1 MANIKKHFKL
11 NQWYATAICGND
23 ILSSALYVSGIAIIF
38 AGIYAPLV
46 LLLVGLVLYFYKSVY
61 TEVVEALPIN
71 GGAYNCLLNGTSKPI
86 AAIAG
91 VTTILSYM
99 ATAVI
104 SGSTAINYLRTVV
117 PVIPVIPATIGL
129 LLAFALL
136 VIAGVKDSAKVA
148 LGIFVFHLLILT
160 AFIILGLLH
169 LNINF
174 TQFQL
179 NLNSN
184 PAIINHNGG
193 LMLALFFAFA
203 SSLLGVSG
211 FESSANFVEE
221 QQEGVFRKTL
231 RNMLIGVVVFNPLIA
246 LAILGTMSHPA
257 IEMSKE
263 FILSD
268 AAKILAGNT
277 FQIMVVI
284 DAFLVLAGAVLTS
297 YIGVGGLIY
306 RMASDGCLPNFLT
319 KKNGSGSYPRIV
331 ITFFALCTSILVLT
345 KGDLFAMAGVYTIAF
360 LSVMSLFAFGNILL
374 REKRSELKRTYSA
387 PIIFVFLAFVLTAA
401 GVIGS
406 IMIDSRNLINFLI
419 YFTPALILVLG
430 MVYLDD
436 VLRFLIRVTNRNP
449 FVHNFVHR
457 YFDDVTSG
465 TVLVFINHANRLYS
479 ILHYIHHNETAKN
492 IVFVHCKNWDNK
504 NDKER
509 YHEIN
514 DKIPVL
520 QEAGVFPKFNIKH
533 HYLNTPFGPDA
544 ISEAAKE
551 FKVRRNRIMI
561 GSIHHFHDFEY
572 SDLGGVRII
581 F

>member
-1 MANIKKHFKL
+1 MSTHKHFKL

-38 AGIYAPLV
+38 AGVYAPLV
-46 LLLVGLVLYFYKSVY
+46 LLFVGFVLYFYRSVY
-61 TEVVEALPIN
+61 IEVVEALPIN
-71 GGAYNCLLNGTSKPI
+71 GGAYNGLLNATSKPI

-104 SGSTAINYLRTVV
+104 SGSTAVNYLRTILPVV
-117 PVIPVIPATIGL
+117 PAIPATVIL

-148 LGIFVFHLLILT
+148 LGIFIFHLIILT
-160 AFIILGLLH
+160 AFIVFGILH
-169 LNINF
+169 LNLNF
-174 TQFQL
+174 SQFQL
-179 NLNSN
+179 NLQAN
-184 PAIINHNGG
+184 PAIIQGHGG
-193 LMLALFFAFA
+193 LALALFFAFA

-221 QQEGVFRKTL
+221 QQDGVFRKTL
-231 RNMLIGVVVFNPLIA
+231 RNMLLGVVIFNPLIA
-246 LAILGTMSHPA
+246 LAILGAMSHSA
-257 IEMSKE
+257 IVLSKE

-268 AAKILAGNT
+268 AAKILSGSA

-284 DAFLVLAGAVLTS
+284 DAFLVLSGAVLAS

-319 KKNGSGSYPRIV
+319 KKNSSGSFPRIV
-331 ITFFALCTSILVLT
+331 ITFFILCTSILILT

-360 LSVMSLFAFGNILL
+360 LSVMSLFAFGNFLL
-374 REKRSELKRTYSA
+374 REKRAELKRTYSA
-387 PIIFVFLAFVLTAA
+387 PSLFVFAAFILTVV

-406 IMIDSRNLINFLI
+406 IIIDTRNLVNFLI
-419 YFTPALILVLG
+419 YFTPSVTIVLV

-436 VLRFLIRVTNRNP
+436 VLRFLLRITGNAP
-449 FVHNFVHR
+449 FINKFVHR
-457 YFDDVTSG
+457 YFEDVTSG
-465 TVLVFINHANRLYS
+465 TVLVFINHSNRLYS
-479 ILHYIHHNETAKN
+479 VLSYIHRNETAKN
-492 IVFVHCKNWDNK
+492 IIFVHCKNWDNT
-504 NDKER
+504 NDRER

-520 QEAGVFPKFNIKH
+520 QEAGVFPQFNIKH
-533 HYLNTPFGPDA
+533 HYLNTPFGPGA
-544 ISEAAKE
+544 ISEAARE
-551 FKVRRNRIMI
+551 FKVRRNRILI

>member
-1 MANIKKHFKL
+1 MNSKKHFKL
-11 NQWYATAICGND
+11 NQWYATALCGND

-46 LLLVGLVLYFYKSVY
+46 LLLVGLVLFFYKSVY

-71 GGAYNCLLNGTSKPI
+71 GGAYNCLLNATSKPI

-104 SGSTAINYLRTVV
+104 SGSTAVNYLRTIIPSV
-117 PVIPVIPATIGL
+117 PAIPATAIL

-148 LGIFVFHLLILT
+148 LGIFIFHLFILS
-160 AFIILGLLH
+160 AFIIFGLMHLH
-169 LNINF
+169 VNF
-174 TQFQL
+174 SQFQTSIQ
-179 NLNSN
+179 NN
-184 PAIINHNGG
+184 PVIIQHNGG
-193 LMLALFFAFA
+193 LILALFFAFA

-221 QQEGVFRKTL
+221 QKEGVFRKTL
-231 RNMLIGVVVFNPLIA
+231 RNMLIGVVIFNPLIA
-246 LAILGTMSHPA
+246 LAILGVMSHPE
-257 IEMSKE
+257 IITSKE

-268 AAKILAGNT
+268 AAKILSGSF
-277 FQIMVVI
+277 FQILVVI

-297 YIGVGGLIY
+297 YVGVGGLIF
-306 RMASDGCLPNFLT
+306 RMASDGCLPNLLT
-319 KKNGSGSYPRIV
+319 KKNKSGSYPRIV
-331 ITFFALCTSILVLT
+331 ITFFILCTSILILT

-387 PIIFVFLAFVLTAA
+387 PFLFVLSAFVLTVA

-419 YFTPALILVLG
+419 YFTPAVFLVLT

-436 VLRFLIRVTNRNP
+436 VLRFLIRFTNRNA
-449 FVHNFVHR
+449 FINGLINK
-457 YFDDVTSG
+457 YFEDVTSG
-465 TVLVFINHANRLYS
+465 TVLVFINHSNRLYS
-479 ILHYIHHNETAKN
+479 VLHYIHRNETAKN
-492 IVFVHCKNWDNK
+492 IIFVHCKNWDNK
-504 NDKER
+504 NDRER

-520 QEAGVFPKFNIKH
+520 QEAGVFPKLNIKH
-533 HYLNTPFGPDA
+533 HYLNIPFGPEA
-544 ISEAAKE
+544 ISEASKE

-561 GSIHHFHDFEY
+561 GSIHRFHDFEY

>member
-1 MANIKKHFKL
+1 MNPKKHHYKL

-46 LLLVGLVLYFYKSVY
+46 LLFVGLVLFFYKSVY

-71 GGAYNCLLNGTSKPI
+71 GGAYNCLLNGTSKPT

-104 SGSTAINYLRTVV
+104 SGSTAVNYLRTIMPGV
-117 PVIPVIPATIGL
+117 PAIPATIVL

-148 LGIFVFHLLILT
+148 LGIFILHLIILT
-160 AFIILGLLH
+160 VFIIFGLMH
-169 LNINF
+169 
-174 TQFQL
+174 L
-179 NLNSN
+179 NLNFSQFQINIQNN
-184 PAIINHNGG
+184 PTIVQHSGG
-193 LMLALFFAFA
+193 LLFALFFAFA

-221 QQEGVFRKTL
+221 QKTGVFRKTL
-231 RNMLIGVVVFNPLIA
+231 RNMLIGVVIFNPLIA
-246 LAILGTMSHPA
+246 LAILGVMSHPA
-257 IEMSKE
+257 IVMSKE

-268 AAKILAGNT
+268 AAKILAGNL
-277 FQIMVVI
+277 FQVMVVI

-319 KKNGSGSYPRIV
+319 KKNKSGSFPRIV
-331 ITFFALCTSILVLT
+331 ITFFILCTSILILT

-387 PIIFVFLAFVLTAA
+387 PILFVFAGFALTAL

-406 IMIDSRNLINFLI
+406 IIIDPRNLINFLI
-419 YFTPALILVLG
+419 YFTPSVTLVLI

-436 VLRFLIRVTNRNP
+436 VLRFLLRFTNKIPLINQLI
-449 FVHNFVHR
+449 HR
-457 YFDDVTSG
+457 YFEDVTSG

-479 ILHYIHHNETAKN
+479 ILNYIHRNETAKN
-492 IVFVHCKNWDNK
+492 IIFIHCKNWDNK
-504 NDKER
+504 NDRER
-509 YHEIN
+509 YNEIN

-533 HYLNTPFGPDA
+533 HYLNTTFGPEA
-544 ISEAAKE
+544 IAEVARE
-551 FKVRRNRIMI
+551 FKVRKNRIMI
-561 GSIHHFHDFEY
+561 GSIHKFHDFEY